1 MMRCSM
7 GGEAVRTSEFV
18 EHSGRRALVTGASR
32 GLGREIALGLA
43 RAGYRVALNG
53 RDADALESVRATMAA
68 EGVSVEV
75 VAGDLTAGAP
85 DIVAD
90 ALARLGS
97 LDVLVHA
104 AAIRDRR
111 GTTDLTPAAFAAV
124 VDANLTACYALA
136 REALPHLQRSHAGR
150 LVFVTSI
157 AARLSRRGDPGYSA
171 AKGGLE
177 ALTRSLAVEF
187 GADNLTVNAI
197 APGMFLTE
205 VNRELAAA
213 TGAFVDVR
221 IPIRRWGRPEEIA
234 PAALFLASE
243 GASYVN
249 GITLTVDGG
258 LSVQM

>member
-1 MMRCSM
+1 M
-7 GGEAVRTSEFV
+7 RTSEFV

-32 GLGREIALGLA
+32 GLGREIALGMA

-53 RDADALESVRATMAA
+53 RDRDALEAARAAMAD
-68 EGVSVEV
+68 EGAPVEV
-75 VAGDLTAGAP
+75 VAGDLTAGIP
-85 DIVAD
+85 GVVSD
-90 ALARLGS
+90 AVARLGG

-111 GTTDLTPAAFAAV
+111 GTAELAPAAFAAV
-124 VDANLTACYALA
+124 VEANLTCCYALA
-136 REALPHLQRSHAGR
+136 REALPHLRASRAGR

-213 TGAFVDVR
+213 TGAFIDIR
-221 IPIRRWGRPEEIA
+221 IPLRRWGRPEEIA

-243 GASYVN
+243 GAGYVN

-258 LSVQM
+258 LSAQM